1 MALQPCHECGQ
12 QVSSQASACPSCGAP
27 IRQPNVYSD
36 QPAED
41 SRLPPTQDSVFVPP
55 AAPAKKTPVLF
66 VPLIVIVLAIA
77 VVGIGGASMYFLVGG
92 SGDVYRNNRT
102 KDIQIDSLKIQP
114 AVGPYSV
121 TFVVGDAKNTSS
133 NTLQQV
139 ELHFHLFDSSGAK
152 LGEAVEY
159 TDEVGPYSTWSFR
172 AACSVTNVA
181 RADLVKVIVR

>member
-36 QPAED
+36 QLAED
-41 SRLPPTQDSVFVPP
+41 SRLPPTQDSVAAPP
-55 AAPAKKTPVLF
+55 ATPATKTPVSF
-66 VPLIVIVLAIA
+66 VPLIVFVLAIA
-77 VVGIGGASMYFLVGG
+77 VVGIGGAGMYFLVGG
-92 SGDVYRNNRT
+92 SGDRYRDNRS
-102 KDIQIDSLKIQP
+102 KDIQIDSMKIEQ
-114 AVGPYSV
+114 GDRISH
-121 TFVVGDAKNTSS
+121 VVGDAKNTSS

-139 ELHFHLFDSSGAK
+139 EMHFHLFDSSGAK

-172 AACSVTNVA
+172 AACMFTNVH
-181 RADLVKVIVR
+181 RAKLMEVIVR